1 MGRCYKK
8 YLKIWNGFL
17 TGQRVKPGKIFDV
30 YIKKK
35 PKLFWTD
42 NRNLNFDNAAGKVSK
57 GSEKHI
63 REGDLSDVV
72 AESNHIIACS
82 NMEVESVPNEL
93 SDLAKEISKRSVE
106 GSAWF
111 LLVAYSKM

>member
-1 MGRCYKK
+1 M
-8 YLKIWNGFL
+8 
-17 TGQRVKPGKIFDV
+17 
-30 YIKKK
+30 
-35 PKLFWTD
+35 
-42 NRNLNFDNAAGKVSK
+42 
-57 GSEKHI
+57 
-63 REGDLSDVV
+63 